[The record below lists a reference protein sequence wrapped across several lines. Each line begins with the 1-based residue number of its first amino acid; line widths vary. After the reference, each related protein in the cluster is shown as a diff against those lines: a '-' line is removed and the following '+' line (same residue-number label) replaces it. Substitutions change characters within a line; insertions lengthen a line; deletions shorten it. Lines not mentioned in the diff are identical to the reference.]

1 MSSKKIVNAV
11 IARIMSVFNVSVAP
25 GRRIA
30 GLFRG
35 QVVACIL
42 FAVYKKERSKL
53 FDLTEKNIYI
63 KTNRRLALLGKNDF
77 EY

>member
-1 MSSKKIVNAV
+1 MCSKNIVNAV
-11 IARIMSVFNVSVAP
+11 IARIMSVFNVSVE
-25 GRRIA
+25 RLRKLA

-42 FAVYKKERSKL
+42 YAVYKKGRSKL